1 MAAVHVIPC
10 LDVNGGRV
18 VKGVNF
24 VDLQDKG
31 DPVEFARRYVE
42 QGADELVFLDISA
55 TVEDRATTVDMVREV
70 AKVIP
75 IPFSVGGGVRSVE
88 DAQRL
93 IDAGANKIG
102 VNSAAINRPELVN
115 ELALSIGSDALVLA
129 IDVKVDPSQPSGYV
143 VLTHGGKTSA
153 DVDAVAWA
161 VEVAERGAG
170 SILLT
175 SLTADGTQEGYDL
188 DITRQVAE
196 SVSVPVVASGGAGRI
211 EDFVPAVQA
220 GAAHV
225 LAASVFHNG
234 TFTVADV
241 KNVLA
246 EAGYEVTE

>member
-55 TVEDRATTVDMVREV
+55 TVEARGTTVDMVREV
-70 AKVIP
+70 AREIP

-88 DAQRL
+88 DATRL
-93 IDAGANKIG
+93 IEAGANKIG
-102 VNSAAINRPELVN
+102 VNSAAIARPELVT
-115 ELALSIGSDALVLA
+115 ELSEAIGAEALVLA
-129 IDVKVDPSQPSGYV
+129 IDVKVDAAQPSGYT
-143 VLTHGGKTSA
+143 VLSHGGNTSA
-153 DVDAVAWA
+153 NIDAVEWA
-161 VEVAERGAG
+161 TEVARRGAG

-188 DITRQVAE
+188 DITRQVADA
-196 SVSVPVVASGGAGRI
+196 VAIPVVASGGAGKI
-211 EDFVPAVQA
+211 EDFAPAVAA

-234 TFTVADV
+234 TFTVSEV
-241 KNVLA
+241 KAALA
-246 EAGYEVTE
+246 AAGYEVRA